1 MLLDLVEKWIRRL
14 GGAAVLA
21 FAIAAYAGL
30 LRNRRRSWSQGSGAA
45 PGVQQGLST
54 RYLIPATIPALAVL
68 VWLWRPLPLD
78 LPRPAR
84 AVAIGLG
91 SAMYFAGIALM
102 LWGRIT
108 LGRSYGISSSLGTQL
123 YADHELVTSGPFRY
137 TRNPMYLGGQL
148 AEVGALLL
156 YRTWTTALI
165 ALNVPELVLRARREA
180 EALRAEFG
188 PAYDAYAARVP
199 FWLPRLGG

>member
-1 MLLDLVEKWIRRL
+1 MLLDVVEMWAGRL
-14 GGAAVLA
+14 GGLGVLA
-21 FAIAAYAGL
+21 FAAAAYAGL
-30 LRNRRRSWSQGSGAA
+30 LRNRRRAWGQGSGAA
-45 PGVQQGLST
+45 PGVQRGLST
-54 RYLIPATIPALAVL
+54 RYLIPVTIPALAIL
-68 VWLWRPLPLD
+68 FRTWRPLPLD

-84 AVAIGLG
+84 AAAVGLG
-91 SAMYFAGIALM
+91 SLLFSAGLALM
-102 LWGRIT
+102 LWGRFA
-108 LGRSYGISSSLGTQL
+108 LGRSYGVSSSLGAQL

-156 YRTWTTALI
+156 YRTWTTAL
-165 ALNVPELVLRARREA
+165 LVLNAPALVFRGRRES

-199 FWLPRLGG
+199 FWLPMLRS